1 VKRALLALL
10 LLAGCGA
17 QGPALNEG
25 YRDPSALIGSTSRYD
40 AARFKG
46 AWVVRGSFEAAA
58 PATVS
63 FVDSTGGPAFQV
75 CDDGGS
81 CDALWLATSTG
92 QGRYALARPN
102 GETQSLWVL
111 WVDEGFRTAVVGNPA
126 GDFGWILDRKPTGGA
141 DRIKAAQEILDF
153 NGYDISQLRMRK

>member
-1 VKRALLALL
+1 MKRALLALL

-17 QGPALNEG
+17 QGPKLTDG

-46 AWVVRGSFEAAA
+46 AWVVRGSFDADA
-58 PATVS
+58 PATVA
-63 FVDSTGGPAFQV
+63 FVDSRGGPAFQFCDSDGA
-75 CDDGGS
+75 CDDV
-81 CDALWLATSTG
+81 WPATSTG
-92 QGRYALARPN
+92 QGRYALTGPD
-102 GETQSLWVL
+102 GETKTFWVL
-111 WVDEGFRTAVVGNPA
+111 WVDEGFRTAAVGNPA

-141 DRIKAAQEILDF
+141 DRIRAAQEILDF

>member
-17 QGPALNEG
+17 QGPTLNEG

-40 AARFKG
+40 AVRFKG

-63 FVDSTGGPAFQV
+63 FVDSTGGPAFQFCESDGA
-75 CDDGGS
+75 CDGV
-81 CDALWLATSTG
+81 WLATPTG
-92 QGRYALARPN
+92 QGRYALIGPD
-102 GETQSLWVL
+102 GETQTLWVL

>member
-1 VKRALLALL
+1 MKRALLALI

-17 QGPALNEG
+17 QVPSLTEG
-25 YRDPSALIGSTSRYD
+25 YRDQSALIGSTSRYD

-46 AWVVRGSFEAAA
+46 AWVMRGSFDADA
-58 PATVS
+58 PATVA
-63 FVDSTGGPAFQV
+63 FVDSTGGPAFQF
-75 CDDGGS
+75 CDGAGICDGV
-81 CDALWLATSTG
+81 WLATSTG
-92 QGRYALARPN
+92 QGRYALTRPD
-102 GETQSLWVL
+102 GGTREFWVL

-141 DRIKAAQEILDF
+141 DRITAAQEILDF

>member
-17 QGPALNEG
+17 QGLALNEG

-40 AARFKG
+40 AARFEG
-46 AWVVRGSFEAAA
+46 AWVVRGSFETAA

-63 FVDSTGGPAFQV
+63 FVNSTGGPAFQV
-75 CDDGGS
+75 CDDGGN
-81 CDALWLATSTG
+81 CDGLWLATSTG
-92 QGRYALARPN
+92 QGRYSLTRPN

-141 DRIKAAQEILDF
+141 DRITAAQEILDF

>member
-10 LLAGCGA
+10 MLAGCRV
-17 QGPALNEG
+17 QGPAQNEG

-46 AWVVRGSFEAAA
+46 AWVVRGSFEVAA

-81 CDALWLATSTG
+81 CDPIWLATSTG
-92 QGRYALARPN
+92 QGRYSLTRPS

-111 WVDEGFRTAVVGNPA
+111 WVDEGFRTAVVGNPT

>member
-1 VKRALLALL
+1 MKRALLALL

-46 AWVVRGSFEAAA
+46 VWVVRGSFEAAA

-63 FVDSTGGPAFQV
+63 FVDSTGGLAFQV
-75 CDDGGS
+75 CDGGGS
-81 CDALWLATSTG
+81 CDGLWLATSTG
-92 QGRYALARPN
+92 QGRYSLILPN

-126 GDFGWILDRKPTGGA
+126 GDFGWILDRKLTGGT
-141 DRIKAAQEILDF
+141 DRIKAAREILDF